1 MKPWQLMS
9 FGILIGLLAAGLILL
24 IAQPKQGEPIA
35 LSPPPTPTN
44 TQPPKPTQT
53 PSPVTVQISGEINN
67 PGVYTLTGESRLS
80 DLVDAAGGLTENADT
95 TRINFAAIIHDGD
108 FIYIAAYD
116 EMLPSTSR
124 DTTINLPTEDPET
137 FVYPLNLNEAT
148 QEALE
153 SLPGIG
159 EVKASAIIAYRDL
172 IGGFTSI
179 DELIYVNGIG
189 PATLESIRDYLI
201 IEPQG

>member
-24 IAQPKQGEPIA
+24 IAQPKLGEPIT

-44 TQPPKPTQT
+44 TPPPKATST
-53 PSPVTVQISGEINN
+53 PSPITVQISGEIKN
-67 PGVYTLTGESRLS
+67 PGVYTLAGSSRLG
-80 DLVDAAGGLTENADT
+80 DLIDVADGLTEYADT
-95 TRINFAAIIHDGD
+95 TRINFAAIINDGD
-108 FIYIAAYD
+108 FIYIAAFD
-116 EMLPSTSR
+116 ELLPSTSR
-124 DTTINLPTEDPET
+124 DTTINLPTEESDEYA
-137 FVYPLNLNEAT
+137 YPINLNEAT

-159 EVKASAIIAYRDL
+159 EVKAAAIIAYRDL

-189 PATLESIRDYLI
+189 PATLESIRDYLV
-201 IEPQG
+201 IEP